1 MNFLDNSFILLFF
14 HPNITFL
21 KNLKLYLQNLA
32 HSANRKI
39 HLRSLKECT
48 SYGTLVSP
56 RYLCLMTK
64 ICRHLTLH
72 GKRDFTNV
80 VKLKTL
86 RWCAYSDSSRDPK

>member
-48 SYGTLVSP
+48 SYGIQKNGFP
-56 RYLCLMTK
+56 K
-64 ICRHLTLH
+64 ISMFDDKNLSTSYITWQKGFYKC
-72 GKRDFTNV
+72 
-80 VKLKTL
+80 
-86 RWCAYSDSSRDPK
+86 S